1 MTQFFRLKFGLYLIL
16 LTASVSAQT
25 ISIHQYNMTSNVSST
40 FGLGVTTFTLTL
52 PMAPGTLSGAD
63 LNAALAVGNVV
74 ISAPNGSIE
83 FTTAEFVPTVAGR
96 TITTNALND
105 LTFINSQP
113 VTPNLIHII
122 ANAGGTLT
130 VTGPGFRTAGGNFT
144 VDVGGNVSV
153 LETGLNTAGG
163 NVNITADGVFLVSG
177 AGISTNGGNFIAN
190 VGGNFTSSATGIN
203 TNGGNVDLTVT
214 GNFMQSGAA
223 ITTAG
228 GNFTAEV
235 AGTTT
240 FASGSTLNMAGG
252 DITVHS
258 VGAFLHQGAVMG
270 TQGGNMELSG
280 ASLISSGLDTRLSF
294 QGAPAGEILLDF
306 VGNISVSGIGIYG
319 GNIEIFCNDLFLQNS
334 GIHSFGTNPGE
345 DGNVRV
351 EALGNVVYQGA
362 QGQSNGDVEIIS
374 NNLTLVNGILTNG
387 GDIRLCQTGNIIMT
401 GCGLMTINPNLQ
413 APLFGD
419 VNISAGGYVS
429 VRNGAGIYTGL
440 AFFIN
445 GRTTNSDGGNVNVR
459 ADSIYLYGGSIN
471 TGMRRSNYLGGGAFA
486 NGYLIDANT
495 GTLTTVPAI
504 GTPSSILVQNFNQ
517 ITNTIASYPANL
529 IPADQNM
536 RFLGPYLG
544 GGDVVLDVE
553 SAMTACI
560 VEPPMEPIPTMNQW
574 TIMILSLIL
583 VIFGL
588 VFQMSGRKLDIE
600 G

>member
-1 MTQFFRLKFGLYLIL
+1 MTQFFRLKLGLYLIL

-52 PMAPGTLSGAD
+52 PMAPGTLSGPD

-74 ISAPNGSIE
+74 ISAPNGSIV

-105 LTFINSQP
+105 VSFINLQP
-113 VTPNLIHII
+113 MTPNLINVF
-122 ANAGGTLT
+122 ANAGGNLT
-130 VTGPGFRTAGGNFT
+130 VSGPGFRTAGGNFIA
-144 VDVGGNVSV
+144 DVGGNVNIQA
-153 LETGLNTAGG
+153 TGLHTAGG
-163 NVNITADGVFLVSG
+163 DVNITADGNFTQSG
-177 AGISTNGGNFIAN
+177 EIMTTGGGDFIARIGGNFA
-190 VGGNFTSSATGIN
+190 FQTGIN
-203 TNGGNVDLTVT
+203 TNGGAFDLIVDGDFT
-214 GNFMQSGAA
+214 QSGN
-223 ITTAG
+223 TLQTFG

-235 AGTTT
+235 G
-240 FASGSTLNMAGG
+240 GSTRFAFGGSLNSGG
-252 DITVHS
+252 GNIIIHTSEEV
-258 VGAFLHQGAVMG
+258 LHQGAMIFS
-270 TQGGNMELSG
+270 E
-280 ASLISSGLDTRLSF
+280 
-294 QGAPAGEILLDF
+294 
-306 VGNISVSGIGIYG
+306 G
-319 GNIEIFCNDLFLQNS
+319 GNIELSGDSLNSTGFDTRRPSVVTPAGNIKLDFTGNIRMTGPAIYARNVEIVCNNLLLTSN
-334 GIHSFGTNPGE
+334 GILTFGTMPGE
-345 DGNVRV
+345 DGEVIIR
-351 EALGNVVYQGA
+351 AQGNVTYQGA
-362 QGQSNGDVEIIS
+362 AGESNGDITIFS
-374 NNLTLVNGILTNG
+374 NNLTLQNGLFTNG
-387 GDIRLCQTGNIIMT
+387 GDITLCQAGNINLT
-401 GCGLMTINPNLQ
+401 GLGLRSLNPLLQ
-413 APLFGD
+413 SPLLGD
-419 VNISAGGYVS
+419 VDIRAGGYVS

-440 AFFIN
+440 AFFVN
-445 GRTTNSDGGNVNVR
+445 GGTTNSDGGNVNVR

-560 VEPPMEPIPTMNQW
+560 VEPPMQPIPTMNQW